1 MTNNTAAAAQTT
13 IVFETGDIVWGRPVV
28 EGKTLARRKGIVLGT
43 LNDDDADR
51 LVIWWFGQG
60 AATADNTTM
69 MFRRELTKAGDI
81 FGAFGAVRA
90 EKLAKL
96 ADAGYGRARFVRN
109 MLVRH
114 AGRMRAAGVL

>member
-43 LNDDDADR
+43 LNGDVSR
-51 LVIWWFGQG
+51 IVVWWFGQG
-60 AATADNTTM
+60 EATADNTTM

-81 FGAFGAVRA
+81 FDFNGARA

-109 MLVRH
+109 LLASH
-114 AGRMRAAGVL
+114 ARRMRVAGL

>member
-43 LNDDDADR
+43 LNER
-51 LVIWWFGQG
+51 RGEYVIWWFGQG

-90 EKLAKL
+90 EKMAKL

-109 MLVRH
+109 LLASH
-114 AGRMRAAGVL
+114 ARRMRQAGQL

>member
-13 IVFETGDIVWGRPVV
+13 TVFETGDIVWGRPVV

-43 LNDDDADR
+43 LNDNADR

-69 MFRRELTKAGDI
+69 MFRRELTKVGDI
-81 FGAFGAVRA
+81 FDFNAVRA
-90 EKLAKL
+90 EKLARL

-109 MLVRH
+109 LLARH
-114 AGRMRAAGVL
+114 AGRMRSAGVN